1 MNQAV
6 ERFLRVPLGLVLGKM
21 LKDSLGKL
29 AIASFGHG
37 TDCKGLRWGRFFLA
51 GPELPPSG
59 RVEFGEGFQ
68 LELIDHLARKALT
81 GQDAVLRPQVGIGNS
96 VEFIHFLNR
105 GNVRILFLDFQ
116 QDLSAVDGLLFE
128 SGDKNGGK
136 QNQEHHQDS
145 RQPFAKD
152 APIAEE
158 VERLTGFQDFVGI
171 RQLYEPSIE
180 GTEPAPIET
189 ISAMAATIKLDLILV
204 VHILTNGK

>member
-1 MNQAV
+1 MELVNYVPCQA
-6 ERFLRVPLGLVLGKM
+6 F
-21 LKDSLGKL
+21 
-29 AIASFGHG
+29 A
-37 TDCKGLRWGRFFLA
+37 
-51 GPELPPSG
+51 
-59 RVEFGEGFQ
+59 
-68 LELIDHLARKALT
+68 
-81 GQDAVLRPQVGIGNS
+81 GQDAVLRPQVGVGYGVKF
-96 VEFIHFLNR
+96 VEFLDGR
-105 GNVRILFLDFQ
+105 NVRILFLNFQ

-136 QNQEHHQDS
+136 QNQEHHQYS

-152 APIAEE
+152 APIAAE
-158 VERLTGFQDFVGI
+158 VERLAGFQDFVGI